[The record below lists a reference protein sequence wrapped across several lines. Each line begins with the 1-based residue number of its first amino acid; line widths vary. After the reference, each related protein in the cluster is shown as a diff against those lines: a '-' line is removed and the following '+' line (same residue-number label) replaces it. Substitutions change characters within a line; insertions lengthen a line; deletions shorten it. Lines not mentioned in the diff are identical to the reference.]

1 MFSKTGEVAQ
11 ANRVAMGWVSKPVFS
26 RTGKDEQAN
35 RVAMA
40 KQLDMSRFCPRCKLA
55 KLGLKGAGKRPYHP

>member
-1 MFSKTGEVAQ
+1 MFSKTGEVEQ
-11 ANRVAMGWVSKPVFS
+11 VNRVAMGRVGRHIFIK
-26 RTGKDEQAN
+26 TGEDEQAN